1 MPLPPSSVPRE
12 PIHDRSIRAK
22 SYSRQDGL
30 LDIEAELLDVKG
42 YDFTSRK
49 GLRPAGTPVHHMHLR
64 VTVDDDF
71 NIVEA
76 VAAYDAAPYDER
88 CSAIQTDYADLVGL
102 NLVRGFRRQ
111 VRDRF
116 GAAAGCTHLSE
127 LALVLPTVA
136 IQSRSRHYAKQAV
149 GDSTV
154 RPFAIDGC
162 HALRHDGS
170 VVQEFHPRWYGVP
183 KGGQPHPQPPETATL
198 VAAGSAPSS
207 PSSSSDS

>member
-12 PIHDRSIRAK
+12 PLHDRSIRAK
-22 SYSRQDGL
+22 SYFRQDGL
-30 LDIEAELLDVKG
+30 IDIEAELLDVKG

-64 VTVDDDF
+64 VTIDEDF

-88 CSAIQTDYADLVGL
+88 CSSIQADYANLVGL
-102 NLVRGFRRQ
+102 NLVRGFRHQ

-116 GAAAGCTHLSE
+116 GATAGCTHLSE

-136 IQSRSRHYAKQAV
+136 IQSRSRHYMKQAAV
-149 GDSTV
+149 DSTV

-183 KGGQPHPQPPETATL
+183 KGGLPHPEPTATDSL
-198 VAAGSAPSS
+198 ADAGSALSS